1 MTLELE
7 RSEWKS
13 FFDGLSH
20 DLEDWETTV
29 HVLNGETGAQVLSE
43 RLPFHGLTLE
53 NVGGRETIG
62 ILIGAGTESHQTH
75 NIIMPT
81 KVAFAERG
89 RGPAGTLDIE
99 DAAGTTTL
107 VTFLEPRREL
117 VKASGAELLCPVT
130 ERLEK

>member
-7 RSEWKS
+7 RSDWKS
-13 FFDGLSH
+13 FFDGLSR

-29 HVLNGETGAQVLSE
+29 HVLNGNAGAQILSE

-53 NVGGRETIG
+53 DVGGRETIG
-62 ILIGAGTESHQTH
+62 ISVGAGISPHQTH
-75 NIIMPT
+75 NISMPM

-107 VTFLEPRREL
+107 ITFIQPRTEL
-117 VKASGAELLCPVT
+117 IETTKAELRT
-130 ERLEK
+130 R